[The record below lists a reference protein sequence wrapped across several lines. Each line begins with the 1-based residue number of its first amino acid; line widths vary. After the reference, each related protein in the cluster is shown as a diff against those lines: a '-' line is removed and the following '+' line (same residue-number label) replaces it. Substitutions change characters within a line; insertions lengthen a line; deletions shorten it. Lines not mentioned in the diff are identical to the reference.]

1 MWSNSEMLLILTLKM
16 HCFIILNTSNIEKLK
31 IVVVIDNLSQCYTV
45 NCTFNSNFSDQEIW
59 PKSLRSIR
67 YIRKVELIPK
77 LQNIKDYDLIFLN
90 ILFISFKYYFGTF
103 FFGTLKKLLF
113 SPMCELCWK
122 TCKTYYMHAQ
132 SCPTL
137 CDAMDCSMPGSS
149 VHGILQGKNYWSELP
164 CPPRGDLPQ
173 PRIEPVASS
182 VSSASQEDSWLLSHP
197 GSLKDITRLVKHI
210 DAHVFSS

>member
-1 MWSNSEMLLILTLKM
+1 M

-31 IVVVIDNLSQCYTV
+31 IVVVIDNLSQSYTV

-103 FFGTLKKLLF
+103 FLVLWINYCFFQCVNYVGKHVRHI
-113 SPMCELCWK
+113 
-122 TCKTYYMHAQ
+122 TCM
-132 SCPTL
+132 
-137 CDAMDCSMPGSS
+137 
-149 VHGILQGKNYWSELP
+149 
-164 CPPRGDLPQ
+164 
-173 PRIEPVASS
+173 
-182 VSSASQEDSWLLSHP
+182 LSHVRLCVTLWTVACQAP
-197 GSLKDITRLVKHI
+197 LSMGFSKARITGVSCHALLEGIFPNQESNLWHLLCLLHLRRIPDCWATQEARKT
-210 DAHVFSS
+210 